1 MDRNMTDEE
10 IMKWAE
16 IVTFGKRMD
25 GTMSV
30 EEAEGYRKSL
40 LNEMAYERK
49 EFKALLANGSIQ
61 IIQNWC
67 LIRYAVLSHSKQ
79 ELLPH
84 WKTELIGHLEKVA
97 SHKLKGNDSKEAR
110 MKAIAE
116 VWCLD
121 AEYGT
126 DANVIDLTIHS
137 KFLEEGINIDA
148 AIYNQTIDDCMKAS
162 GTIMAAIASE
172 SSEHIENYVASL

>member
-1 MDRNMTDEE
+1 MTDEE

-67 LIRYAVLSHSKQ
+67 LIRICGSIAFQTGTSAALENRVDWALGKGGESQ
-79 ELLPH
+79 
-84 WKTELIGHLEKVA
+84 TEGE
-97 SHKLKGNDSKEAR
+97 
-110 MKAIAE
+110 
-116 VWCLD
+116 
-121 AEYGT
+121 
-126 DANVIDLTIHS
+126 
-137 KFLEEGINIDA
+137 
-148 AIYNQTIDDCMKAS
+148 
-162 GTIMAAIASE
+162 
-172 SSEHIENYVASL
+172 